1 MGSEPVD
8 GRVKSY
14 GGKQMRA
21 EIVSVGTEMLLGQI
35 TDTNA
40 TYLAQSL
47 ADLGIELYYVSQVGD
62 NLGRVVDVLQRGW
75 ERSDLIITTGGVG
88 PTEDDLT
95 REAIAELVGETPQ
108 VDEATVQ
115 TIEAFFRSRG
125 GSMPERNRKQ
135 AWLIPSA
142 VALPNP
148 IGTAPGWFVRKD
160 GKIAISMPG
169 VPREMKRMWPEEAIP
184 RLRPYMPETVLLS
197 RNIRTIGIGE
207 STAEEVLGD
216 FVHGTNPTVATYA
229 KDDGVH
235 VRVTAK
241 ARTTDEA
248 QRILAPVVAEAERIL
263 GEYIYGYDDD
273 GLPAAV
279 LKLARD
285 HGQTVAVCEGGT
297 GGAVLS
303 ALAAY
308 VASDS
313 PFKGGADIEGATV
326 SLADTQITGATGS
339 EGAARALATAA
350 RQLLGAS
357 VGLGVSVNVMQGS
370 EGYGGVSC
378 AVDNAGTVTAMTRG
392 YRTLPADIRR
402 RAALWA
408 VEYLRTALLG
418 KA

>member
-1 MGSEPVD
+1 
-8 GRVKSY
+8 
-14 GGKQMRA
+14 MRA
-21 EIVSVGTEMLLGQI
+21 EIVSIGTEMLLGQI

-62 NLGRVVDVLQRGW
+62 NLGRVVDILRRGW

-125 GSMPERNRKQ
+125 GTMPERNRKQ

-148 IGTAPGWFVRKD
+148 IGTAPGWFVRKN

-216 FVHGTNPTVATYA
+216 LVHGTNPTVATYA

-248 QRILAPVVAEAERIL
+248 RRILAPVVAEAERIL

-285 HGQTVAVCEGGT
+285 SGQTVAVCEGGT
-297 GGAVLS
+297 GGVVLA

-308 VASDS
+308 IAPDS
-313 PFKGGADIEGATV
+313 PFRGGANLEG
-326 SLADTQITGATGS
+326 GAVIPAGVQGAMSGGGEPGS

-357 VGLGVSVNVMQGS
+357 VGLGVSVNVVQGS

-378 AVDNAGTVTAMTRG
+378 AVDVAGTVTAMTRS

-418 KA
+418 RA

>member
-1 MGSEPVD
+1 
-8 GRVKSY
+8 
-14 GGKQMRA
+14 MRA

-62 NLGRVVDVLQRGW
+62 NLGRVVEVFRRGW

-95 REAIAELVGETPQ
+95 REAVSALVGETPQ
-108 VDEATVQ
+108 VDDATVEMIQ
-115 TIEAFFRSRG
+115 VFFRSRG
-125 GSMPERNRKQ
+125 GTMPERNRKQ

-142 VALPNP
+142 TALPNP
-148 IGTAPGWFVRKD
+148 IGTAPGWLVRKD
-160 GKIAISMPG
+160 GKIIISMPG
-169 VPREMKRMWPEEAIP
+169 VPREMKRMWVEEAIP
-184 RLRPYMPETVLLS
+184 RLRPYTPETVLLS

-207 STAEEVLGD
+207 SSAEEVLGD
-216 FVHGTNPTVATYA
+216 LVHGTNPTVATYA

-241 ARTTDEA
+241 ARTAEEA
-248 QRILAPVVAEAERIL
+248 QQILAPVVAEADRIL

-273 GLPAAV
+273 SLPGAV
-279 LKLARD
+279 LKLAQDRQ
-285 HGQTVAVCEGGT
+285 QTVAVGEQGT
-297 GGAVLS
+297 GGVVLG
-303 ALAAY
+303 ALAAH
-308 VASDS
+308 VAADS
-313 PFKGGADIEGATV
+313 PLRGGADLEGATTF
-326 SLADTQITGATGS
+326 SGGETANEAGS
-339 EGAARALATAA
+339 EQAARALATAA
-350 RQLLGAS
+350 RQMFGAS
-357 VGLGVSVNVMQGS
+357 VGLGVSVNVTQGS

-378 AVDNAGTVTAMTRG
+378 AVDVDGTVTAMTRA

-418 KA
+418 RV

>member
-1 MGSEPVD
+1 
-8 GRVKSY
+8 
-14 GGKQMRA
+14 MRA

-62 NLGRVVDVLQRGW
+62 NLGRVVEVFRRGW

-95 REAIAELVGETPQ
+95 REAVSALVGETPQ
-108 VDEATVQ
+108 VDEATVEMIQ
-115 TIEAFFRSRG
+115 VFFRSRG
-125 GSMPERNRKQ
+125 GTMPERNRKQ

-142 VALPNP
+142 TALPNP
-148 IGTAPGWFVRKD
+148 IGTAPGWLVRKD
-160 GKIAISMPG
+160 GKIIISMPG
-169 VPREMKRMWPEEAIP
+169 VPREMKRMWVEEAIP

-207 STAEEVLGD
+207 SSAEEVLGNL
-216 FVHGTNPTVATYA
+216 VHGTNPTVATYA

-241 ARTTDEA
+241 ARTAEEA
-248 QRILAPVVAEAERIL
+248 QQILAPVVAEADRIL

-273 GLPAAV
+273 SLPGAV
-279 LKLARD
+279 LKLAQD
-285 HGQTVAVCEGGT
+285 HQQTVAVGEQGT
-297 GGAVLS
+297 GGVVLG
-303 ALAAY
+303 ALAAH
-308 VASDS
+308 VAADS
-313 PFKGGADIEGATV
+313 PLRGGADLEGATAF
-326 SLADTQITGATGS
+326 SGSKSAGDAGS
-339 EGAARALATAA
+339 EQAARALATAA
-350 RQLLGAS
+350 CQMFGAS
-357 VGLGVSVNVMQGS
+357 VGLGVSVNVTQGS

-378 AVDNAGTVTAMTRG
+378 AVDVDGTVTAMTRA

-418 KA
+418 RV

>member
-1 MGSEPVD
+1 
-8 GRVKSY
+8 
-14 GGKQMRA
+14 MRA

-40 TYLAQSL
+40 TFLAQSL

-62 NLGRVVDVLQRGW
+62 NLGRVVEVFRRGW

-95 REAIAELVGETPQ
+95 REAVSALVGETPQ
-108 VDEATVQ
+108 VDEATVEMIQ
-115 TIEAFFRSRG
+115 VFFRSRG
-125 GSMPERNRKQ
+125 GTMPERNRKQ

-142 VALPNP
+142 TALPNP
-148 IGTAPGWFVRKD
+148 IGTAPGWLVRKD
-160 GKIAISMPG
+160 GKIIISMPG
-169 VPREMKRMWPEEAIP
+169 VPREMKRMWVEEAIP

-207 STAEEVLGD
+207 SSAEEVLGD
-216 FVHGTNPTVATYA
+216 LIHGTNPTVATYA

-241 ARTTDEA
+241 ARTAEEA
-248 QRILAPVVAEAERIL
+248 QQILAPVVAEADRIL

-273 GLPAAV
+273 SLPGAV
-279 LKLARD
+279 LKLAQD
-285 HGQTVAVCEGGT
+285 HRQTVAVGEQGT
-297 GGAVLS
+297 GGVVLG
-303 ALAAY
+303 ALAAH
-308 VASDS
+308 VAADS
-313 PFKGGADIEGATV
+313 PLRGGADLEGATTF
-326 SLADTQITGATGS
+326 SGGETSGEAGS
-339 EGAARALATAA
+339 EQAARALATAA
-350 RQLLGAS
+350 RRMFGAS
-357 VGLGVSVNVMQGS
+357 VGLGVSVNVTQGS

-378 AVDNAGTVTAMTRG
+378 AVDVDGTVTAMTRA

-418 KA
+418 RV

>member
-1 MGSEPVD
+1 
-8 GRVKSY
+8 
-14 GGKQMRA
+14 MRA

-62 NLGRVVDVLQRGW
+62 NLGRVVEVFQRGW

-95 REAIAELVGETPQ
+95 REAVSALVGETPQ
-108 VDEATVQ
+108 VDEATVEMIQ
-115 TIEAFFRSRG
+115 VFFRSRG
-125 GSMPERNRKQ
+125 GTMPERNRKQ

-142 VALPNP
+142 TALPNP
-148 IGTAPGWFVRKD
+148 IGTAPGWLVRKD
-160 GKIAISMPG
+160 GKIIISMPG
-169 VPREMKRMWPEEAIP
+169 VPREMKRMWVEEAIP

-216 FVHGTNPTVATYA
+216 LVHGTNPTVATYA

-241 ARTTDEA
+241 ARTAEEA
-248 QRILAPVVAEAERIL
+248 QQILAPVVAEADRIL

-273 GLPAAV
+273 SLPGAV
-279 LKLARD
+279 LKLAQD
-285 HGQTVAVCEGGT
+285 HQQTVAIGEQGT
-297 GGAVLS
+297 GGVVLG
-303 ALAAY
+303 ALAAH
-308 VASDS
+308 VAADS
-313 PFKGGADIEGATV
+313 PLRGGADLEGATAF
-326 SLADTQITGATGS
+326 SGS
-339 EGAARALATAA
+339 ESAGDAGGEAAARALATAA
-350 RQLLGAS
+350 RQMFGAS
-357 VGLGVSVNVMQGS
+357 VGLGVSVNVTQGS
-370 EGYGGVSC
+370 ERYGGVSC
-378 AVDNAGTVTAMTRG
+378 AVDMDGTVTAMTRA

-418 KA
+418 RV